1 MRASA
6 DERPVPG
13 EPRGPDAS
21 VGPDVVDTA
30 DGSRTLRS
38 GAHGQTFKSRLGA
51 LTESRS
57 VFLEGSGVAARLAA
71 GEPTCLLEIGF
82 GTGLNF
88 LVTAEA
94 ARVAGTKV
102 HYVAVETD
110 LLPAATLRA
119 LAYHEALA
127 PSALPTAFVGW
138 RTGIEWEEAA
148 PESGRTSGPDRHHW
162 GVGPITLDLIVGNVL
177 DDRTWELL
185 LAFGGSG
192 HGLGFGAGVDA
203 SVGTDVDAG
212 VDVGV
217 DVGFE
222 AGFEAGFDAIYHD
235 AFSPSVA
242 PELWSPAFLALLASV
257 LAPGGRLVSYSVAGA
272 VRRALGEAGLEVCKV
287 PGPPGGKA
295 EVLVATRPQLRP

>member
-6 DERPVPG
+6 EKRPAPG

-127 PSALPTAFVGW
+127 PSPFPTAFVEW
-138 RTGIEWEEAA
+138 RAGLEEEEAA
-148 PESGRTSGPDRHHW
+148 PEPGRVSGARRHRW
-162 GVGPITLDLIVGNVL
+162 GVGPIMLDLVVGNVL
-177 DDRTWELL
+177 VDRTWELL

-203 SVGTDVDAG
+203 SVGTDVD
-212 VDVGV
+212 VGV

-222 AGFEAGFDAIYHD
+222 AGFDVGFDAIYHD

-242 PELWSPAFLALLASV
+242 PELWSPAFLARLASA

-272 VRRALGEAGLEVCKV
+272 VRRALADAGLEVRKV

-295 EVLVATRPQLRP
+295 EVLVATRPGQRP